1 MMFKEDRARALEE
14 SRLCIEFE
22 LTDTI
27 REQGRVIL
35 CSEVLE
41 RIRSDH

>member
-1 MMFKEDRARALEE
+1 MMFKENIARALKE
-14 SRLCIEFE
+14 SLLCIEFE

-27 REQGRVIL
+27 REQGKVIL